1 MAYEVEEIRASQEIF
16 YYLLEH
22 HELGDDSQER
32 LFRGYAENERIQN
45 LVKSQGEA
53 AQCDIERYGDVIYLI
68 PREDNT
74 FLGFSKAQL
83 KQLLCKSNGTDKDY
97 YLSQFV
103 ILTFLVEFYD
113 GQGATSKTRD
123 YMRVG
128 ELQNCISTRLKEGA
142 ERVGEE
148 ENSTEG
154 GRFAGAGLS
163 REERQGIAF
172 SNMIEAYEALRSD
185 EKGSRAKT
193 TKEGFLYNILNFL
206 QKQGLIEYVEEDEMI
221 KTTKKLDQF
230 MDWNLLNQNH
240 FQRVRRVLEENASEA
255 LKAGSA

>member
-1 MAYEVEEIRASQEIF
+1 MAYEMEEIRTGQEIF

-22 HELGDDSQER
+22 HELGEETQER

-45 LVKSQGEA
+45 LVKSQGET

-68 PREDNT
+68 PKEDNA

-83 KQLLCKSNGTDKDY
+83 KQLLCKSGGTDKDY

-103 ILTFLVEFYD
+103 ILTLLVEFYD

-142 ERVGEE
+142 ERASEEKEGESSME
-148 ENSTEG
+148 E
-154 GRFAGAGLS
+154 
-163 REERQGIAF
+163 GIAF
-172 SNMIEAYEALRSD
+172 SNMVEAYEALRSD

-206 QKQGLIEYVEEDEMI
+206 QKQGLIAYVEEDEI
-221 KTTKKLDQF
+221 GRA
-230 MDWNLLNQNH
+230 H
-240 FQRVRRVLEENASEA
+240 V
-255 LKAGSA
+255 